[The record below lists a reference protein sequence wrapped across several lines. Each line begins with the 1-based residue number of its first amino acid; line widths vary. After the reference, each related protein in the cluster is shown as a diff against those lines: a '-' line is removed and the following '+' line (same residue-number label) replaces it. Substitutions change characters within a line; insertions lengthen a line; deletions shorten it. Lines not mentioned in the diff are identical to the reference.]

1 MKDLSPQE
9 RKFADALLRGTPKR
23 EAALHAGY
31 AASGASVR
39 AQEILA
45 RPHVK
50 EYLAAFHRREE
61 DEVAID
67 REIIRRELMAMIVAN
82 PASALDDEWNPL
94 PRSEV
99 PEVVQRMILSAR
111 TWDTPEQG
119 RGGSVKFIN
128 RLDLLKTHLKYF
140 PVGASQAESLESAA
154 LQVQSDIDALIAKFE
169 AGGG

>member
-9 RKFADALLRGTPKR
+9 RKFADALLRGTGKR
-23 EAALHAGY
+23 EAAIHAGY
-31 AASGASVR
+31 AVSGAHVR
-39 AQEILA
+39 AAEILG

-50 EYLAAFHRREE
+50 EYLASFHRREE

-94 PRSEV
+94 ARSEV
-99 PEVVQRMILSAR
+99 PEIVQKMVLSAR

-119 RGGSVKFIN
+119 KGGTIKFIN

-140 PVGASQAESLESAA
+140 PVGASQAESLEGAA

-169 AGGG
+169 ATDG